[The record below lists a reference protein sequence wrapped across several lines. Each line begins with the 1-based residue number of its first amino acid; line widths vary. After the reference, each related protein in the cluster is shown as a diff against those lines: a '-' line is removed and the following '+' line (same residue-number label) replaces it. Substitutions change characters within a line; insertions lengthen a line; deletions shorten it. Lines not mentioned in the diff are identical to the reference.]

1 MGFVDGRLE
10 YGVPNVSTLKT
21 TDSKAR
27 PIFKVKV
34 STDNAPQQWD
44 TAPEAK
50 QIISKNQRYKIA
62 AAQVD
67 DLSMEKQITSG
78 PYLQATGD
86 ISTASSLNDLGIST
100 GIALLTD
107 RIGMRLGLDL
117 SIKGKIK
124 VNVGLAKKP
133 KVEEVN

>member
-44 TAPEAK
+44 TTPEAK
-50 QIISKNQRYKIA
+50 QIISKN
-62 AAQVD
+62 
-67 DLSMEKQITSG
+67 
-78 PYLQATGD
+78 
-86 ISTASSLNDLGIST
+86 
-100 GIALLTD
+100 
-107 RIGMRLGLDL
+107 
-117 SIKGKIK
+117 
-124 VNVGLAKKP
+124 
-133 KVEEVN
+133 